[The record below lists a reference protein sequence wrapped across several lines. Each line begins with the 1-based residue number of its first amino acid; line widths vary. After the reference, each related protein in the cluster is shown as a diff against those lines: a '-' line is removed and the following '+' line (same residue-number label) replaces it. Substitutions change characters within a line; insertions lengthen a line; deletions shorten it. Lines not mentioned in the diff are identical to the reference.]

1 MSLEGGYS
9 LTASV
14 DDIGRTCLRKQSF
27 SAPIHISKPHHD
39 ESWLVVNLASPS
51 PGLLSGDRVQ
61 CRAEV
66 EAGARLLLTTP
77 SASRIHAM
85 KGGRAELNQEFFV
98 RKAGWLDVW
107 PEYLIPQAASLY
119 NQQTTLHVE
128 DGGTLIWVESLAPG
142 RVASGE
148 VFAFEEVALSMD
160 VFFEKKPLAR
170 ERYRLRAG
178 DPSTQAML
186 RVFPT
191 PYYASVL
198 CINSLIS
205 SSDAVAQIH
214 QLHEGGSI
222 WVGCTN
228 LKERG
233 VAVKLIAADSPAL
246 RVAIQKV
253 RDILYSAIGSPQ
265 PQLRR
270 VTGGVS

>member
-39 ESWLVVNLASPS
+39 EGWLVVNLASPS
-51 PGLLSGDRVQ
+51 PGLLAGDRVQ

-85 KGGRAELNQEFFV
+85 KGGCAELHQEFVV
-98 RKAGWLDVW
+98 RNAGWLDVW
-107 PEYLIPQAASLY
+107 PEYLIPQAASRY
-119 NQQTTLHVE
+119 SQRTTLHVE

-148 VFAFEEVALSMD
+148 VFAFDEVALSMD
-160 VFFEKKPLAR
+160 VFFEKQPLAR

-178 DPSTQAML
+178 DPSTQSML

-198 CINSLIS
+198 CINPRIS

-214 QLHEGGSI
+214 RLHDGSVI
-222 WVGCTN
+222 WVGCTDVH
-228 LKERG
+228 KRG

-246 RVAIQKV
+246 RVAIQRA
-253 RDILYSAIGSPQ
+253 RDILYSEIGSPQ